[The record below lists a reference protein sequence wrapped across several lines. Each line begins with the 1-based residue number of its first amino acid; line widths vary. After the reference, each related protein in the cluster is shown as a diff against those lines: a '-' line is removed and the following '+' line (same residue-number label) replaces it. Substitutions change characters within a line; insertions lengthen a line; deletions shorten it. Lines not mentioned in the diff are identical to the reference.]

1 MAKCRNHPEVEA
13 AYTCMKY
20 KYSLC
25 EACISC
31 KDPDFYCKYRSAC
44 AIHYLEKEKKKE
56 KVREFV
62 LP

>member
-1 MAKCRNHPEVEA
+1 
-13 AYTCMKY
+13 MKY
-20 KYSLC
+20 EYSLC

-44 AIHYLEKEKKKE
+44 AIHFLEKEKKKE
-56 KVREFV
+56 KGQEFV